1 MITVS
6 IITPLYN
13 CTNFLDTTLNSIL
26 SQTYQNWEVIMVD
39 DLSSDDSVSKAQVF
53 AEKDHRIKLIQL
65 EKNSGAAV
73 ARNKA
78 IEAATG
84 RFIAFLDS
92 DDLWHPQKLEKQIN
106 FMLKNNYAFSYTAYE
121 KIDEKDKVF
130 EYVGAPHQLSYKQ
143 LLKTNEIG
151 CLTVIYDTKHLGKVY
166 MPTETKREDY
176 ATWLSILK
184 KTDYAYGMPE
194 ILGQYR
200 VYANQSSAKKGK
212 MAKENWKLYRHI
224 ENLSVIK
231 SVYYFGHYAIRGVLR
246 TKLPKLARMLGIL
259 HK

>member
-1 MITVS
+1 MNFIT

-13 CTNFLDTTLNSIL
+13 GGAFLEKTINSIVAQ
-26 SQTYQNWEVIMVD
+26 SYSSWELILVD
-39 DLSSDDSVSKAQVF
+39 DYSQDNSVEIALSYA
-53 AEKDHRIKLIQL
+53 AKDARIKVIQL
-65 EKNSGAAV
+65 AKNSGAAV
-73 ARNKA
+73 ARNTA
-78 IEAATG
+78 IKAATG

-130 EYVGAPHQLSYKQ
+130 GCVGVPYRLSYKQ

-151 CLTVIYDTKHLGKVY
+151 CLTVMYDTGHLGKIY

-176 ATWLSILK
+176 ATWLSILR
-184 KTDYAYGMPE
+184 TIDYAYGMPE
-194 ILGQYR
+194 NLAQYR

>member
-106 FMLKNNYAFSYTAYE
+106 FMLENNYAFSYTAYE
-121 KIDEKDKVF
+121 KINECAEVF
-130 EYVGAPHQLSYKQ
+130 ELMGVPSAVNYKK
-143 LLKTNEIG
+143 LLKTCVIG
-151 CLTVIYDTKHLGKVY
+151 CLTAMYDTEKLGKVY
-166 MPTETKREDY
+166 MPTNTKREDF

-184 KTDYAYGMPE
+184 RIDYAYGLNQP
-194 ILGQYR
+194 LAQYR
-200 VYANQSSAKKGK
+200 VYANQTSSKKLN
-212 MAKENWKLYRHI
+212 MAKENWKLYRNI
-224 ENLSVIK
+224 EGHSLIK
-231 SVYYFGHYAIRGVLR
+231 SFYYFSHYAVRGVLR
-246 TKLPKLARMLGIL
+246 AKFPKLARTLGVL

>member
-13 CTNFLDTTLNSIL
+13 CSDFLEETIRSVV
-26 SQTYQNWEVIMVD
+26 SQSYIHWEMIMVD
-39 DLSSDDSVSKAQVF
+39 DCSQDNSLEIAQQY
-53 AEKDHRIKLIQL
+53 AAQDERIKVIQL
-65 EKNSGAAV
+65 EQNSGAAV
-73 ARNKA
+73 ARNTA
-78 IEAATG
+78 IKEAKG
-84 RFIAFLDS
+84 RYIAFLDS

-151 CLTVIYDTKHLGKVY
+151 CLTVIYDTEHLGKVY

-176 ATWLSILK
+176 ATWLSILRAI
-184 KTDYAYGMPE
+184 DYAYGMPE
-194 ILGQYR
+194 ILGRYR

-212 MAKENWKLYRHI
+212 MAKENWKLYRNI

-231 SVYYFGHYAIRGVLR
+231 SVYYFSHYAIRGVLR

>member
-1 MITVS
+1 MLVS

-13 CTNFLDTTLNSIL
+13 CSTFLESTIRSIIAQ
-26 SQTYQNWEVIMVD
+26 SYIDWELVLVD
-39 DLSSDDSVSKAQVF
+39 DCSQDNSLDIANDYVAQDS
-53 AEKDHRIKLIQL
+53 RIKLIKL
-65 EKNSGAAV
+65 TKNSGAAV
-73 ARNKA
+73 ARNIA
-78 IEAATG
+78 IEEASG
-84 RFIAFLDS
+84 RLIAFLDS

-106 FMLKNNYAFSYTAYE
+106 FMLENNYAFSYTAYE
-121 KIDEKDKVF
+121 KINEEGKVF
-130 EYVGAPHQLSYKQ
+130 EYVGAPQQLSYKQ

-212 MAKENWKLYRHI
+212 MAKENWKLYRNI
-224 ENLSVIK
+224 ENLGVIK
-231 SVYYFGHYAIRGVLR
+231 SAYYFSHYIIRGVLR
-246 TKLPKLARMLGIL
+246 TKLPKLARMLGVL

>member
-1 MITVS
+1 MLVS

-13 CTNFLDTTLNSIL
+13 CSTFLESTIRSIIAQ
-26 SQTYQNWEVIMVD
+26 SYIDWELVLVD
-39 DLSSDDSVSKAQVF
+39 DCSQDNSLDIANDYVAQDS
-53 AEKDHRIKLIQL
+53 RIKLIKL
-65 EKNSGAAV
+65 TKNSGAAV
-73 ARNKA
+73 ARNIA
-78 IEAATG
+78 IEEASG

-106 FMLKNNYAFSYTAYE
+106 FMLENNYAFSYTAYE
-121 KIDEKDKVF
+121 KINEEGKVF

-212 MAKENWKLYRHI
+212 MAKENWKLYRNI

-246 TKLPKLARMLGIL
+246 TKFPKLARMLGIL

>member
-1 MITVS
+1 MLVS

-13 CTNFLDTTLNSIL
+13 CSTFLESTIRSIIAQ
-26 SQTYQNWEVIMVD
+26 SYIDWELVLVD
-39 DLSSDDSVSKAQVF
+39 DCSQDNSLDIANDYVAQDS
-53 AEKDHRIKLIQL
+53 RIKLIKL
-65 EKNSGAAV
+65 TKNSGAAV
-73 ARNKA
+73 ARNIA
-78 IEAATG
+78 IEEASG

-106 FMLKNNYAFSYTAYE
+106 FMLENNYAFSYTAYE
-121 KIDEKDKVF
+121 KINEEGKVF
-130 EYVGAPHQLSYKQ
+130 EYVGAPQQLSYKQ

-212 MAKENWKLYRHI
+212 MAKENWKLYRNI
-224 ENLSVIK
+224 ENLGVIK
-231 SVYYFGHYAIRGVLR
+231 SVYYFSHYVIRGVLR
-246 TKLPKLARMLGIL
+246 TKFPKLARMLGVL
-259 HK
+259 PK

>member
-1 MITVS
+1 MNKIS
-6 IITPLYN
+6 IITPIYN
-13 CTNFLDTTLNSIL
+13 CSAFLERTLQSVL
-26 SQTYQNWEVIMVD
+26 AQTYIDWEIIMVD
-39 DLSSDDSVSKAQVF
+39 DCSPDNSGLIAQSYS
-53 AEKDHRIKLIQL
+53 EQDQRIKLITL
-65 EKNSGAAV
+65 SRNSGAAT
-73 ARNKA
+73 ARNTA
-78 IEAATG
+78 IKAATG

-106 FMLKNNYAFSYTAYE
+106 FMLESNYAFSYTAYE
-121 KIDEKDKVF
+121 KINEEDEVF
-130 EYVGAPHQLSYKQ
+130 ECVGAPHQLSYKQ

-151 CLTVIYDTKHLGKVY
+151 CLTAIYDTEHLGKVY

-184 KTDYAYGMPE
+184 KADYAYGMPE
-194 ILGQYR
+194 VLAQYR

-224 ENLSVIK
+224 ENLNVIK
-231 SVYYFGHYAIRGVLR
+231 SAYYFSHYIIRGVLR
-246 TKLPKLARMLGIL
+246 TKFPKLARMLGVL

>member
-1 MITVS
+1 MLVS
-6 IITPLYN
+6 IIMPLYN
-13 CTNFLDTTLNSIL
+13 CSTFLESTIRSIIAQ
-26 SQTYQNWEVIMVD
+26 SYIDWELILVD
-39 DLSSDDSVSKAQVF
+39 DCSQDNSLDIANDYVEQDS
-53 AEKDHRIKLIQL
+53 RIKLIKL
-65 EKNSGAAV
+65 TKNSGAAV

-78 IEAATG
+78 IEASTG

-106 FMLKNNYAFSYTAYE
+106 FMLENNYAFSYTAYE
-121 KIDEKDKVF
+121 KINEEGKVF

-151 CLTVIYDTKHLGKVY
+151 CLTVIYDTEHLGKVY

-194 ILGQYR
+194 ILGRYR

-212 MAKENWKLYRHI
+212 MAKENWKLYRNI

-246 TKLPKLARMLGIL
+246 TKFPKLARMLGIL

>member
-1 MITVS
+1 MSLVS

-13 CTNFLDTTLNSIL
+13 CSDFLKQTIQSIL
-26 SQTYQNWEVIMVD
+26 FQTYQNWEVIMVD
-39 DLSSDDSVSKAQVF
+39 DCSSDNSVSIAQEFV
-53 AEKDHRIKLIQL
+53 ERDHRIKLVQL

-106 FMLKNNYAFSYTAYE
+106 FMLENNYAFSYTAYE
-121 KIDEKDKVF
+121 KINEEGKVF
-130 EYVGAPHQLSYKQ
+130 EYVGAPQQLSYKQ

-151 CLTVIYDTKHLGKVY
+151 CLTVIYDMKHLGKVY

-212 MAKENWKLYRHI
+212 MAKENWKLYRNI
-224 ENLSVIK
+224 ENLGVIK
-231 SVYYFGHYAIRGVLR
+231 SAYYFSHYVIRGVLR
-246 TKLPKLARMLGIL
+246 TKFPKLARMLGVL

>member
-1 MITVS
+1 MLVS

-13 CTNFLDTTLNSIL
+13 CSTFLESTIRSIIAQ
-26 SQTYQNWEVIMVD
+26 SYIDWELVLVD
-39 DLSSDDSVSKAQVF
+39 DCSQDNSLDIANDYVAQDS
-53 AEKDHRIKLIQL
+53 RIKLIKL
-65 EKNSGAAV
+65 TKNSGAAV
-73 ARNKA
+73 ARNIA
-78 IEAATG
+78 IEEASG

-106 FMLKNNYAFSYTAYE
+106 FMLENNYAFSYTAYE
-121 KIDEKDKVF
+121 KINEEGKVF
-130 EYVGAPHQLSYKQ
+130 EYVGAPQQLSYKQ

-151 CLTVIYDTKHLGKVY
+151 CLTVIYDMKHLGKVY

-246 TKLPKLARMLGIL
+246 TKFPKLARMLGIL